1 VCAFVAVV
9 AVVVWASSGLFSGT
23 QLQTLF
29 SSYLFFL
36 KREGFFVKKS
46 QQVCLSLSSCCVAFL
61 SEPQKKQKQ
70 KKKKKQ
76 RVGGFSKTERGKE
89 KKSGNNLRL
98 FCERFG
104 LLFFFLQWGD
114 HACSQCSHRHTQTL
128 SLSHTHNLC

>member
-1 VCAFVAVV
+1 VYVCAFVAVV

-70 KKKKKQ
+70 KKKKNKELVGLVKQ
-76 RVGGFSKTERGKE
+76 KE
-89 KKSGNNLRL
+89 GRKKKV
-98 FCERFG
+98 E
-104 LLFFFLQWGD
+104 
-114 HACSQCSHRHTQTL
+114 TI
-128 SLSHTHNLC
+128 